1 MSKRNKD
8 KVLAPLE
15 DGNQKHAIRSNADIV
30 CLVGGTGSGKTIAL
44 YYAPIGY
51 LAKND
56 NAKTVC
62 FMRNI
67 SDFWGSGKVAD
78 SLKGMYPLVDRAIK
92 KQPHDPIGEIIRK
105 QEDMGMKLYN
115 GSEIK
120 FQQLDNENPIII
132 DKIAKG
138 LQAKKLIFDEC
149 NKFQWRTIS
158 AFFPR
163 LRADS
168 NGKAQIL
175 LAQNPERECFMR
187 KMCGKGEH
195 GGGWINDDGTAD
207 KSMDG
212 VVMFFFMPDGD
223 YEKAVWGRTK
233 LEVYE
238 KAKEEI
244 DRRIESDPYMS
255 YEDFI
260 LSMVFYTFSVRDNK
274 KMLAK
279 NKGYRGFAANSSTAK
294 SAFEEN
300 WNYSLTD
307 EEEDEE
313 DLTDVELSSIDIERM
328 FRAIEIPR
336 DSIYKKRFMTMD
348 MATTGFDNLILMYW
362 EQWEKVGFICRD
374 IKYSVKN
381 SNQEAVLM
389 ALNFRDKHNLQEDEM
404 MIDVQGFGYL
414 REVFPSSKQFSGA
427 EQATN
432 RGKSQFRTK
441 KDEAGHLAME
451 MIKAGLIHFDPKLAE
466 MHYNHQNM
474 KRTGG
479 TTILKHLIFESR
491 IFQFGKT
498 PNGRIQ
504 MLGKEAMKK
513 LLKGMSPDLT
523 DNIILM
529 CGSKAYDCYRILRDD
544 TGVMRQTLAASDML
558 NLLHIGEVEEKADSR
573 VIKKEITVNDD
584 WILQAFS
591 I

>member
-149 NKFQWRTIS
+149 NKFLWRTIS

-168 NGKAQIL
+168 NGKAQIF

-195 GGGWINDDGTAD
+195 GGGWINDDGRQ
-207 KSMDG
+207 
-212 VVMFFFMPDGD
+212 V
-223 YEKAVWGRTK
+223 YGRCCN
-233 LEVYE
+233 
-238 KAKEEI
+238 
-244 DRRIESDPYMS
+244 
-255 YEDFI
+255 
-260 LSMVFYTFSVRDNK
+260 VFLYAR
-274 KMLAK
+274 
-279 NKGYRGFAANSSTAK
+279 
-294 SAFEEN
+294 
-300 WNYSLTD
+300 W
-307 EEEDEE
+307 
-313 DLTDVELSSIDIERM
+313 
-328 FRAIEIPR
+328 
-336 DSIYKKRFMTMD
+336 
-348 MATTGFDNLILMYW
+348 
-362 EQWEKVGFICRD
+362 
-374 IKYSVKN
+374 
-381 SNQEAVLM
+381 
-389 ALNFRDKHNLQEDEM
+389 
-404 MIDVQGFGYL
+404 
-414 REVFPSSKQFSGA
+414 
-427 EQATN
+427 
-432 RGKSQFRTK
+432 
-441 KDEAGHLAME
+441 
-451 MIKAGLIHFDPKLAE
+451 
-466 MHYNHQNM
+466 
-474 KRTGG
+474 
-479 TTILKHLIFESR
+479 
-491 IFQFGKT
+491 
-498 PNGRIQ
+498 
-504 MLGKEAMKK
+504 
-513 LLKGMSPDLT
+513 
-523 DNIILM
+523 
-529 CGSKAYDCYRILRDD
+529 
-544 TGVMRQTLAASDML
+544 
-558 NLLHIGEVEEKADSR
+558 
-573 VIKKEITVNDD
+573 
-584 WILQAFS
+584 
-591 I
+591 